1 MGAASHLRAE
11 GRNVTRTRNRRLM
24 FVALAVGLTLV
35 LVSTAIGQAQNG
47 PNVTQ
52 PVGSDWPVV
61 GGNLGNG
68 RYSSLDQ
75 INTGNVQNLKA
86 AWMIHLGSGLST
98 GTPPYT
104 LEATPIVQ
112 DGVMYMTTGADDVYA
127 LDPKTGA
134 EIWEYRSGLDQAI
147 NTACC
152 GWDNRGVAVAN
163 GLVYVGRLDGAF
175 MALDAK
181 TGRVEW
187 QTQVGRW
194 QDGYTIT
201 SAPAYYNGV
210 VYTGISGGEYGVRGK
225 LTALDAATG
234 QELWHFWTVP
244 GPGDFGGDTW
254 PSNDPDPVK
263 ADAYLH
269 GGATIWQQPAI
280 DPDLGLIYFS
290 TGNAGPDYDGSVRPG
305 DNLFSVSMVALHL
318 DGSYAW
324 HFQQVHH
331 DIWDFDSPSPTVL
344 YDTTVNGQPVKAI
357 AEASKTGWVYM
368 LDRTNG
374 KPIVGMEEKPVP
386 VEPSQASAPTQPF
399 PVGDALIPQCAEQ
412 LANWI
417 SACIYDS
424 YGRDFPKLFA
434 PKNGGGVDFAP
445 MSFDPQTNA
454 LYAAAWVSPNAGIQ
468 GQADFVNGKS
478 YGGGGVSPPIIGAH
492 KYGTLTAM
500 DARTN
505 KIMWQV
511 KNDYTT
517 GHGSGFLTTAGGVAF
532 HGNSDGNFQAYDA
545 RTGDL
550 LWQWQ
555 TGAGADAPAMTYQI
569 DGQQYVT
576 IAVGGVTANGVGS
589 QRSDMLWTFALNG
602 QSKLQPMPAPT
613 QLPVIVTGFTGPIT
627 SGSTL
632 TPPNKVVV
640 ADFGYTPNRIQIKA
654 GDTVTFANNG
664 PTQHTATSSDGN
676 GWDTGLLDSGA
687 SASFTFDQP
696 GTYYYVC
703 TPHPFMV
710 GQVLVADANGNV
722 PDAGAAQ
729 EPGTVHP

>member
-1 MGAASHLRAE
+1 MVRS
-11 GRNVTRTRNRRLM
+11 GRGFRK
-24 FVALAVGLTLV
+24 FVAVGVALGLGLATV
-35 LVSTAIGQAQNG
+35 AMGQAQTGANITG
-47 PNVTQ
+47 
-52 PVGSDWPVV
+52 PVGNDWPVV

-75 INTGNVQNLKA
+75 VNTTNVAGLKA

-104 LEATPIVQ
+104 LEATPVVQ

-134 EIWEYRSGLDQAI
+134 IIWEYRSGLDQAI

-181 TGRVEW
+181 TGHLEW

-201 SAPAYYNGV
+201 AAPLYYNGV

-225 LTALDAATG
+225 LTALDAGTG
-234 QELWHFWTVP
+234 QELWHFWTIP
-244 GPGDFGGDTW
+244 GPGDIGGDTW
-254 PSNDPDPVK
+254 PSPNDPDPVK
-263 ADAYLH
+263 AQAYTH
-269 GGATIWQQPAI
+269 GGATIWQHPTI
-280 DPDLGLIYFS
+280 DPDLGMLYFS

-318 DGSYAW
+318 DGTYAW

-344 YDTTVNGQPVKAI
+344 YDTNVNGQPVKAI
-357 AEASKTGWVYM
+357 AEASKTGWIYM

-374 KPIVGMEEKPVP
+374 KPIAGMEDKPVQQ
-386 VEPSQASAPTQPF
+386 VASQANAATQPF
-399 PVGDALIPQCAEQ
+399 PVGDTLMPQCAEQ
-412 LANWI
+412 IANWI
-417 SACIYDS
+417 SACIFDS
-424 YGRDFPKLFA
+424 YGTDFPKLFA

-445 MSFDPQTNA
+445 LSYDPQTNA
-454 LYAAAWVSPNAGIQ
+454 LYAASWVSPSAGIQ
-468 GQADFVNGKS
+468 GHSDFVNGKTYTS
-478 YGGGGVSPPIIGAH
+478 GGVSPPIIGAH

-505 KIMWQV
+505 KIIWQV

-517 GHGSGFLTTAGGVAF
+517 GHGSGFLTTAGGLAF
-532 HGNSDGNFQAYDA
+532 HGNSDGFFQAYDA
-545 RTGDL
+545 RNGNL

-555 TGAGADAPAMTYQI
+555 TGAGADAPAMTYSI
-569 DGQQYVT
+569 DGQQYVA

-589 QRSDMLWTFALNG
+589 QRSDMLYSFALNG
-602 QSKLQPMPAPT
+602 QSKLQQMPNPT
-613 QLPVIVTGFTGPIT
+613 QLPVIVTGFTGAIT
-627 SGSTL
+627 QGSTL
-632 TPPNKVVV
+632 TPPNKLTI
-640 ADFGYTPNRIQIKA
+640 ADFGFTPNRIQIKA
-654 GDTVTFANNG
+654 GDTITFANSG
-664 PTQHTATSSDGN
+664 PTDHTATASDGT
-676 GWDTGLLDSGA
+676 GWDTGLLSTGQ

-696 GTYYYVC
+696 GMYTYLC

-710 GQVLVADANGNV
+710 GQILVADASGNV
-722 PDAGAAQ
+722 PNAGPAQ